1 MDLKLGKKEKN
12 DETIIRATK
21 ETGADDRHGAL
32 VIVALFCTL
41 PCNLRI
47 AVPRVFYPVLNVA
60 VTPDVIDCNDGVRLK
75 VVNLIFIAQTSVHAL
90 YASSQIARQGR
101 GRQRLGLGEKAK

>member
-32 VIVALFCTL
+32 VIVALF
-41 PCNLRI
+41 
-47 AVPRVFYPVLNVA
+47 
-60 VTPDVIDCNDGVRLK
+60 
-75 VVNLIFIAQTSVHAL
+75 L
-90 YASSQIARQGR
+90 YITM
-101 GRQRLGLGEKAK
+101 